1 MIFFFRLTA
10 TTFPFFLA
18 CNVLLLDWISSDR
31 LATGRWESYSDIGSG
46 FVFRT
51 VTLQARSD
59 PLVSKPLTAEGRSPP
74 FSAVY
79 WLGSDSFPCFL
90 VCLGNPVTRA
100 ILSFTN
106 ATRPNLRNLDL
117 AAGNKSA
124 ICLTNFFVCSY
135 SDPINREWMPGK
147 VSMPLAFWLKREN
160 GVNLKQ
166 EFLSSE
172 GSLNQF
178 SLRICHHPWSSWFDR
193 GRPG

>member
-1 MIFFFRLTA
+1 MFFYLIE
-10 TTFPFFLA
+10 LA
-18 CNVLLLDWISSDR
+18 VIGYLLVDGNP
-31 LATGRWESYSDIGSG
+31 TPTSG
-46 FVFRT
+46 LVFRT

-106 ATRPNLRNLDL
+106 ATRPNPRNLDL

-160 GVNLKQ
+160 GVNSLTQ
-166 EFLSSE
+166 SSYPAKVLLINSLWGFATIHE
-172 GSLNQF
+172 VAGS
-178 SLRICHHPWSSWFDR
+178 IGPW
-193 GRPG
+193 